1 MALLKSHNHE
11 DDAIKGIGVCQNRV
25 IAPFF
30 TNDPLVAGNETT
42 DNKPGRSIPSMF
54 ARMIFFRTAFES
66 VVSSDKIK
74 IGGNDPIPVYQRMVS
89 LCLDVLYLVYK
100 RDSRLTIERWN
111 FKDQTDRLGNNPIL
125 KKALETQRNT
135 YLLKINNTQPTLQV
149 DDIYLFFL
157 NGELIGGTSPFTFAF
172 SAPDWKGLGNVLALS
187 QRDED
192 FREYVYKLYC
202 SYRSNEAMSEFMSYV
217 ALCKKTESVNRL
229 RNLDPALVTAEILS
243 NDYSQYDKNGT
254 PLWVSQIPEIK
265 LYAQKPE
272 DFSSDFFINSPLQG
286 GVDALN
292 TPLFLCDGYHQ
303 LLYAK
308 KKYWDPDIKVNN
320 KPASDKDDEMAR
332 KLPGYE
338 EEKHIWLSVND
349 FLEQDLLKL
358 PYKIDTTKFHAIV
371 AGNESYLLPLRPLF
385 FKHFGIEDVE
395 KRLKYEI
402 KDEKCFLTLAI
413 PITNLD
419 GNKTNILSV
428 TKEYDLSSNVKMW
441 GRDGESVN
449 FGVFP
454 FYRIP
459 HDNVNFPNLSNRY
472 VVMHNI
478 NHQGRIFD
486 SSSLKF
492 YKQGGKNEIEVDSI
506 ANSKNFSK
514 YYHVNDEFD
523 YIQLCWNKGKESACG
538 IVIPIFTEVQAGSKE
553 FAYGIDFGT
562 TNTHVA
568 YMEKDKEPASFGP
581 SQITQQAAFINTLT
595 SPNSNSCG
603 KENTVFMDNEK
614 RRFFPHVSDG
624 SYTFPFRTTTIKQG
638 VINENATLFGHV
650 AIGFD
655 YEKNI
660 ITDGYETQLKW
671 KLDNENPITEIEVQ
685 SKLFFEEL
693 MWMVKNHWLTSEK
706 ADKSNKP
713 KVIITYPKAM
723 TEADN
728 LIKRWENAYKTV
740 FECNDATAHQKVD
753 KMVESLAPC
762 YKKIS
767 TDGVGAAGIL
777 NLDIG
782 GGTTD
787 MQYYRKYAPAGK
799 TVTIAY
805 YNSVLFAGDDLWGA
819 SYENV
824 YEKGGTPKK
833 VMDGNNFI
841 EAAKA
846 IYKNVKIHLGTSSLS
861 YEQTEN
867 IRDYKERIGIFL
879 RDTEG
884 HFSNKLSSKKRDD
897 VCRKTMFLH
906 YTALIY
912 YSCLWMRDNGMD
924 CPGVIQFTGL
934 GSKYIQ
940 LLFGDDTKLTKYT
953 KNVVEQIMDNMPS
966 SFKVETSEDGENPKS
981 ATAEGAALM
990 AMIPGGIPK
999 NEWRFHCGIKDKNI
1013 RLKGDKLS
1021 ANQEAIMESLNNLLK
1036 LYKELPEETDDVVK
1050 PQLTQN
1056 DIEALNSKATEIL
1069 AEMVACETEKYG
1081 GDSPKSVND
1090 PMFFWPLKG
1099 SLCSLT

>member
-25 IAPFF
+25 IAQFF

-66 VVSSDKIK
+66 VVSSNKIK

-111 FKDQTDRLGNNPIL
+111 FADQTAKLGNNPIL
-125 KKALETQRNT
+125 KEALETQRNT
-135 YLLKINNTQPTLQV
+135 YLLKINNTQTTFQV

-172 SAPDWKGLGNVLALS
+172 SAPDWKGLGKVLALS

-229 RNLDPALVTAEILS
+229 RLLDPALVTEQILAT
-243 NDYSQYDKNGT
+243 DYSQYDNNDT
-254 PLWVSQIPEIK
+254 LLWVSQIPEIK

-308 KKYWDPDIKVNN
+308 KKYWKSDIKVND
-320 KPASDKDDEMAR
+320 KPASDRDDKEAR
-332 KLPGYE
+332 ELPGYS

-371 AGNESYLLPLRPLF
+371 AANESYLLPLRPLF
-385 FKHFGIEDVE
+385 FKFFGIDDVE
-395 KRLKYEI
+395 KVLKYEI
-402 KDEKCFLTLAI
+402 KDGKCLLTLTI
-413 PITNLD
+413 PV
-419 GNKTNILSV
+419 TNIEGDNQNDLTV
-428 TKEYDLSSNVKMW
+428 VKEYDLSTNVKMW

-449 FGVFP
+449 FGIFP

-459 HDNVNFPNLSNRY
+459 YDNENFPSLSNRY

-478 NHQGRIFD
+478 NHQGRMFD
-486 SSSLKF
+486 LSSLKF
-492 YKQGGKNEIEVDSI
+492 YKQGNKNEIEVSI
-506 ANSKNFSK
+506 ANSTNVSE

-538 IVIPIFTEVQAGSKE
+538 IVIPIFEEVQAGSKA

-568 YMEKDKEPASFGP
+568 YKEDGKDPASFGP

-603 KENTVFMDNEK
+603 KENAVFMDNEK
-614 RRFFPHVSDG
+614 RRFFPHVTDD

-638 VINENATLFGHV
+638 VINEKATLFGHV

-671 KLDNENPITEIEVQ
+671 KLDNENPVTEIEVQ
-685 SKLFFEEL
+685 SELFFEEL
-693 MWMVKNHWLTSEK
+693 MWMVKNHWMTSK
-706 ADKSNKP
+706 NADKSNKP

-728 LIKRWENAYKTV
+728 LLKRWIKAYKKV
-740 FECNDATAHQKVD
+740 FECDETTANEKVD

-767 TDGVGAAGIL
+767 TGGVGAAGIL

-846 IYKNVKIHLGTSSLS
+846 IYKGVKIHLGTSSLS

-1056 DIEALNSKATEIL
+1056 DIEALKSKATEIL
-1069 AEMVACETEKYG
+1069 AEMVTCETEKYG